1 LKIKKFFFQKNFFK
15 EKLAEVE
22 KRLEIEL
29 NLKSEIERVDILEKE
44 LANVKEQLEEER
56 EKSER
61 ELRCL
66 KFK

>member
-1 LKIKKFFFQKNFFK
+1 M
-15 EKLAEVE
+15 AEVE